1 MRLIELKM
9 KRVSVKNST
18 EGYTSET
25 WQSMSKSSGVLL
37 ESQHIRWK
45 VSRHFVSRKE
55 LLSKHVG
62 QPPPG

>member
-25 WQSMSKSSGVLL
+25 CQSMSKSSGVLL
-37 ESQHIRWK
+37 ESHIRWK

-62 QPPPG
+62 QVF